1 MRVFSIRWRIV
12 VTLIV
17 LCLITAGGLSLAVRA
32 LLEKSLRV
40 GINEPMRA
48 ALTDAVDLAKEG
60 YDARKRILLLH
71 AERLAA
77 APLVH
82 RIAVTGQGT
91 FVSPLLGRPDFS
103 SVEIFDA
110 QGRRIWRQSE
120 MDLPDASAD
129 DVRRN
134 LRSGE
139 SGVFRR
145 GTHALQAIAAI
156 WDGAQI
162 IGVLALSEWLEP
174 EYVDRLDE
182 ISQAAQTYRHL
193 RIMRHPLAKGYLYA
207 FLVIAVVVVAAA
219 VGTGV
224 RIAFGITD
232 PLKALVRGTEELAK
246 DHLDYRIPKVR
257 DDEIGAL
264 VDSFNRMAQDLKENR
279 ARRIEAEKQAAWREI
294 ARRLAHEIKNPLTPI
309 QLTVQQMRDA
319 YWGDDEAYRKLLDDC
334 SQIISEEM
342 ERLRTLVREFA
353 EFARIPELVLAPSN
367 INDLIVEVVQLY
379 PNVQIELDLDRGIPD
394 LDLDAEQ
401 MRRVLI
407 NLVVNAM
414 DATKEGGQ
422 VAVMSRLDGECVGVT
437 VCDTGEG
444 IEEAHLGRI
453 FEPYF
458 STKKSG
464 MGLGLAIVKRIV
476 EEHRGRVEVKSK
488 IEEGTVFKVILPQRP
503 NR

>member
-1 MRVFSIRWRIV
+1 M
-12 VTLIV
+12 
-17 LCLITAGGLSLAVRA
+17 AVRA

-48 ALTDAVDLAKEG
+48 ALTDALALAKEG
-60 YDARKRILLLH
+60 YDARKEILLLN

-77 APLVH
+77 APSVR

-91 FVSPLLGRPDFS
+91 FVSRLLGRPDFS
-103 SVEIFDA
+103 LVEVFDA
-110 QGRRIWRQSE
+110 QGVRIWRQSE
-120 MDLPDASAD
+120 MDLPGASAED
-129 DVRRN
+129 IGRT

-139 SGVFRR
+139 SVVFRR
-145 GTHALQAIAAI
+145 GKNALQAIAAI

-162 IGVLALSEWLEP
+162 IGALALSEWLEP

-182 ISQAAQTYRHL
+182 ISQAVQTYRHL

-219 VGTGV
+219 VGIGV

-279 ARRIEAEKQAAWREI
+279 ARRIEAEKTAAWREI

-309 QLTVQQMRDA
+309 RLTVQQMRDA
-319 YWGDDEAYRKLLDDC
+319 YRGDDEAYRKLLDDC
-334 SQIISEEM
+334 SQIVGEEM

-353 EFARIPELVLAPSN
+353 EFARMPELVLVPLN
-367 INDLIVEVVQLY
+367 LNDLIVEAVRLY
-379 PNVQIELDLDRGIPD
+379 PSVRIELDLDRRIPE

-407 NLVVNAM
+407 NLVQNAV
-414 DATKEGGQ
+414 DATHERGEVT
-422 VAVMSRLDGECVGVT
+422 VASRLDGECVRVT
-437 VCDTGEG
+437 VCDTGAG
-444 IEEAHLGRI
+444 IEEAHSERI

-458 STKKSG
+458 STKKRG

-476 EEHRGRVEVKSK
+476 EEHRGSIEVHSEVGKGTKVEVKLFGGDVCLDDACSEK
-488 IEEGTVFKVILPQRP
+488 KS
-503 NR
+503 